1 MHARSSGSECVL
13 AYQARLS
20 IAAPAAEGDMHMPV
34 RSTHPR
40 ATDAAPSVQ
49 YPLLTAEQV
58 MQMLSISRTSLWILM
73 RQQGLPYIKLGEGR
87 RAALRF
93 TSDSLSRL
101 FATLEQQRLSA

>member
-1 MHARSSGSECVL
+1 
-13 AYQARLS
+13 
-20 IAAPAAEGDMHMPV
+20 MHMPA

-40 ATDAAPSVQ
+40 ATGSTPSVQ

-73 RQQGLPYIKLGEGR
+73 CQQGLPYIKLGDGR

-93 TSDSLSRL
+93 TSDSLSCWLAAR
-101 FATLEQQRLSA
+101 EQQSLSA

>member
-1 MHARSSGSECVL
+1 M
-13 AYQARLS
+13 
-20 IAAPAAEGDMHMPV
+20 PA

-40 ATDAAPSVQ
+40 ATSTAPSVQ

-58 MQMLSISRTSLWILM
+58 MQMLGISRTSLWILM

-93 TSDSLSRL
+93 TNDSLSRSKP
-101 FATLEQQRLSA
+101 AREQQSLSA